1 MKKIVLLVSILFAI
15 VAGVS
20 AQSIIGK
27 WAMPAQ
33 KVEGMDLTGYL
44 DYRPD
49 GTLLFTMHVEQRS
62 DEGGF
67 VFMYEMTMN
76 GTYETHGKALCRE
89 YNANSISS
97 HYNVIILPELK
108 AQLSADKLKTL
119 EKQLTDALKPAVP
132 VLDKEVGRVL
142 RIMTSGGMY
151 QQIVQLNE
159 DVIVIDR
166 PNSNSNGEIM
176 TKVK

>member
-1 MKKIVLLVSILFAI
+1 MKKLVLLVSVLFAI
-15 VAGVS
+15 VTGIS

-33 KVEGMDLTGYL
+33 EVEGMDLTGYL
-44 DYRPD
+44 EYFPD
-49 GTLLFTMHVEQRS
+49 GTLLFTMHVES
-62 DEGGF
+62 NAEEF
-67 VFMYEMTMN
+67 VFIYEMTMT
-76 GTYETHGKALCRE
+76 GTYEVQGKALCRE
-89 YNANSISS
+89 YNANSIKSS
-97 HYNVIILPELK
+97 YNVRIRPEFK
-108 AQLSADKLKTL
+108 AQIPADKLKTV
-119 EKQLTDALKPAVP
+119 EKQLTDAFKQAVS

-176 TKVK
+176 TRVKQ